1 MPSFG
6 EKLKKEREKRSIT
19 LEQIS
24 LSTKIGTRMLQ
35 ALEEDKFG
43 QLPGGIFNK
52 GFVRAYARYVGLD
65 EDQTVADYLQASG
78 EAPQPPL
85 AETSEPQLR
94 IVENRP
100 APSASR
106 PLPWGVFAAI
116 LLVAALML
124 SIWSRR
130 QHTPEHPPAPP
141 AEDHKA
147 EGTVSPTSSKE
158 EPSVPPT
165 DSTAASE
172 TPPLA
177 RPDSTPVAAPQ
188 VLSAP
193 PKTAV
198 HTATS
203 TTAEPPAG
211 QFTVVVIARQD
222 SWISITQD
230 GKPAFTETLSAGD
243 QRAFHARNQVL
254 LKTGNTGALD
264 FLFNGKKLPAQ
275 GEYGQVKTITFS
287 SDGLQPS
294 PSSTPATQ

>member
-35 ALEEDKFG
+35 ALEEDKFS

-52 GFVRAYARYVGLD
+52 GFVRSYARYVGLD

-78 EAPQPPL
+78 EAPPL
-85 AETSEPQLR
+85 PSEESSAPQLR

-100 APSASR
+100 APSASK
-106 PLPWGVFAAI
+106 PLPWGLFAAI
-116 LLVAALML
+116 LLVVALVL
-124 SIWSRR
+124 SVWSRR
-130 QHTPEHPPAPP
+130 QRTPEHHPAPP
-141 AEDHKA
+141 AENHKP
-147 EGTVSPTSSKE
+147 EGTISPASSPE
-158 EPSVPPT
+158 QPSVPPT
-165 DSTAASE
+165 DSTGASQ
-172 TPPLA
+172 TPQLA
-177 RPDSTPVAAPQ
+177 KPDSTTVPVPQ
-188 VLSAP
+188 PVSTP

-198 HTATS
+198 HVASSTS
-203 TTAEPPAG
+203 PEPQPG

-230 GKPAFTETLSAGD
+230 GKAAFTETLSAGD
-243 QRAFHARNQVL
+243 QRAFHAHNQVL

-275 GEYGQVKTITFS
+275 GEYGQVKTISFG

-294 PSSTPATQ
+294 PAAAPATQ